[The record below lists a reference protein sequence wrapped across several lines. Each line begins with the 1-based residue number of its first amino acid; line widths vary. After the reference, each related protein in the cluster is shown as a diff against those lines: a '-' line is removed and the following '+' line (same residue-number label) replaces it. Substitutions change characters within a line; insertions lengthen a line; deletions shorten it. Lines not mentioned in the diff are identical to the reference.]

1 MMKRLLSSLPL
12 ILLSAV
18 LATTASATVRPDDR
32 IARQWNQFVDNLIKL
47 NEHLIK
53 QSPHEEKWRIGGY
66 SNEPRFFDEV
76 TYTNSAT
83 DKVTSIVQWERAN
96 PSAVHS
102 IEIKLRDNQGRV
114 IKDFSA
120 SYLTKHRNAPIQTLI
135 TIHYYNKQL
144 HGFRVFDAS
153 LNRIY
158 EVCRGKLNGKTINID
173 IDDDYGELSE
183 ALENPKGIMNSKT
196 YKACFGSRDVD
207 MSRVNIPTY

>member
-1 MMKRLLSSLPL
+1 MKPLFSLFASIFFISLMAQPAM
-12 ILLSAV
+12 AV
-18 LATTASATVRPDDR
+18 VKPDDN

-66 SNEPRFFDEV
+66 SNEPGFFDEV
-76 TYTNSAT
+76 TYTNTA
-83 DKVTSIVQWERAN
+83 KNQVTSIVQWERAD

-102 IEIKLRDNQGRV
+102 IEIKLRDKQGRV
-114 IKDFSA
+114 SKDFSA

-158 EVCRGKLNGKTINID
+158 EVCRGKLNGKTVNID
-173 IDDDYGELSE
+173 LDDDYGELSE
-183 ALENPKGIMNSKT
+183 ALENPKGIMSSKA
-196 YKACFGSRDVD
+196 YKACFGNRNVD
-207 MSRVNIPTY
+207 MSRVKIPTY

>member
-1 MMKRLLSSLPL
+1 MKRLFCSLPL
-12 ILLSAV
+12 FFLSCILTS
-18 LATTASATVRPDDR
+18 TASATVKPDDK
-32 IARQWNQFVDNLIKL
+32 IARQWNQFVTDLVNL
-47 NEHLIK
+47 NEHLIR

-66 SNEPRFFDEV
+66 SNEPRFFDEA
-76 TYTNSAT
+76 TYTNQAT
-83 DKVTSIVQWERAN
+83 KQVTSIVQWERAD

-102 IEIKLRDNQGRV
+102 IEVKLRDKQGRI

-158 EVCRGKLNGKTINID
+158 EVCRGKLKGKPVNID

-183 ALENPKGIMNSKT
+183 ALENPKGIMSTKA
-196 YKACFGSRDVD
+196 YLACFGSRDVD
-207 MSRVNIPTY
+207 MTRINIPAY

>member
-1 MMKRLLSSLPL
+1 MKRLLSSLLL

-32 IARQWNQFVDNLIKL
+32 IARQWNQFVTDLVNL
-47 NEHLIK
+47 NQHLIS
-53 QSPHEEKWRIGGY
+53 QTPHEEKWRIGGY

-76 TYTNSAT
+76 TYIDQSTN
-83 DKVTSIVQWERAN
+83 KVTSIVQWERAD

-102 IEIKLRDNQGRV
+102 IEIKLHDKQGRLR
-114 IKDFSA
+114 KDFSA

-158 EVCRGKLNGKTINID
+158 EVCRGKFNGKTVNID
-173 IDDDYGELSE
+173 LDDDYGELSE
-183 ALENPKGIMNSKT
+183 ALENPKGIMSSKA
-196 YKACFGSRDVD
+196 YNACFGSREVD
-207 MSRVNIPTY
+207 MSRVKIPTY